1 MKNLIKK
8 ILREEFEKVEDY
20 KRKYSDA
27 YENYPNK
34 KILPTLL
41 KYLDGMVTI
50 DMIVKSNDNP
60 TTYTVYLDDVK
71 EIAKNYC
78 YGCSGT
84 YHYPT
89 GTNDLYTEIHA
100 IDNDQYVGAVHQTMN
115 DVFGGE
121 LDEWEFYD
129 IIHKFLLDKIK
140 KHMDNDGINAY
151 PEEHDMDW

>member
-8 ILREEFEKVEDY
+8 ILKESMVEDY

-34 KILPTLL
+34 KILPVLL
-41 KYLDGMVTI
+41 KYLNGMVTI
-50 DMIVKSNDNP
+50 DMIGKSNDNS

-71 EIAKNYC
+71 EIEKNYC

-89 GTNDLYTEIHA
+89 GTHDLYTATHME
-100 IDNDQYVGAVHQTMN
+100 DNDQFVSAVEMALIEI
-115 DVFGGE
+115 FGGE
-121 LDEWEFYD
+121 LSNMEFYD

-140 KHMDNDGINAY
+140 NHMDKDGINAY
-151 PEEHDMDW
+151 PEEHDMEW